1 MTEPNDA
8 SVRTKINAIAASI
21 SVLEHLV
28 LAMFNESLSK
38 DAVLRNFLDTTERSN
53 VESLFSSQP
62 ETFLKEFELVRN
74 VIAQLLRDSIRSLGS
89 PGRPSPASR
98 SSPGPRAR
106 TGSRRGPGRH
116 PYAAGSPPAS
126 AARSDVR
133 PPSASPR
140 APRRRDSV

>member
-89 PGRPSPASR
+89 NRE
-98 SSPGPRAR
+98 
-106 TGSRRGPGRH
+106 
-116 PYAAGSPPAS
+116 
-126 AARSDVR
+126 
-133 PPSASPR
+133 
-140 APRRRDSV
+140 